1 MNEEICGKCKHHK
14 PDNPY
19 GGDINEWYCVNEDSD
34 NYTDYT
40 EWKDSCENWEAE
52 R

>member
-1 MNEEICGKCKHHK
+1 MMKKKICGNCKYQK

-19 GGDINEWYCVNEDSD
+19 GGDINEWYCTNEDSD

-40 EWKDSCENWEAE
+40 DYIDSCDEFEGK
-52 R
+52 

>member
-1 MNEEICGKCKHHK
+1 MNEICGNCKHHK

-19 GGDINEWYCVNEDSD
+19 GGDISEWYCDNADSD
-34 NYTDYT
+34 YHIYYTDYD
-40 EWKDSCENWEAE
+40 DSCDAWEE